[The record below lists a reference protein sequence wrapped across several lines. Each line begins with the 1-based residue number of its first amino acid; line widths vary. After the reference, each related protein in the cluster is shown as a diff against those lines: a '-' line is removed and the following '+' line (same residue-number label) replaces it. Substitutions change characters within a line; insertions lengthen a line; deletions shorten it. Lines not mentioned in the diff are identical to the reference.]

1 MKGYLMKKIVALT
14 SLLIAT
20 CAYSSVRLDVK
31 LDVNKKFYHQVI
43 DAEEGDLTSMQCGN
57 HVLVLGTCPLEEELV
72 LIAYRLLKDGEV
84 PNEDEPGAIC
94 VTTWG
99 QEASCDIDDQG
110 EHPFHIA
117 ITPYN

>member
-1 MKGYLMKKIVALT
+1 MKKIVALT

-31 LDVNKKFYHQVI
+31 LELDKQTYQQTIN
-43 DAEEGDLTSMQCGN
+43 AEEGGLTAMQCGD

-72 LIAYRLLKDGEV
+72 LIAYRLLKEGEV
-84 PNEDEPGAIC
+84 PCEDEPGAIC

-110 EHPFHIA
+110 EHPFRIA